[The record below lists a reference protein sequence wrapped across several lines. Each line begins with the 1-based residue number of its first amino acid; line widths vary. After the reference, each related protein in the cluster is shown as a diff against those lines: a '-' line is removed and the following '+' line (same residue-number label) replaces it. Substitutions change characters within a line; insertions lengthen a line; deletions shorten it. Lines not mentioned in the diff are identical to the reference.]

1 MHWLDST
8 FNELTL
14 DQLYDL
20 LKLRVDVF
28 VVEQTCYYP
37 ELDNLDRHIQ
47 TRHIMA
53 YKNEKLAA
61 YLRVL
66 PAGTTYST
74 NPAIGRVVIANDAR
88 GNGLGHQLM
97 QRALSSCQQ
106 YFPQQI
112 IKMSAQEHLE
122 TFYNAH
128 GFVKCSSG
136 YLEDGIPH
144 ISMIQET
151 K

>member
-1 MHWLDST
+1 MHWFDIT

-37 ELDNLDRHIQ
+37 ELDDVDRNPN

-53 YKNEKLAA
+53 YQDGKLTA

-66 PAGTTYST
+66 PAGTTYET
-74 NPAIGRVVIANDAR
+74 HPAIGRVVIAPQAR
-88 GNGLGHQLM
+88 GNGLGHKLM
-97 QRALSSCQQ
+97 QKALDSCQQ
-106 YFPQQI
+106 YFPQKTV
-112 IKMSAQEHLE
+112 KMSAQEHLE
-122 TFYNAH
+122 AFYNTH
-128 GFVKCSSG
+128 GFVKCSSV

-144 ISMIQET
+144 ISMIQNSE
-151 K
+151 